1 MARIP
6 NRKTV
11 VSYAYTVK
19 NNQGKAIGTLQGF
32 STTMSRRLE
41 RIFEINRNAS
51 DVDTFEIVPGRSEFR
66 VTIDR
71 LETYGNSLW
80 EALGITNA
88 EEVSKAINPIN
99 ITEVLQGPNGET
111 RTTEY
116 HNCWIESLGKNIREG
131 TITVNETVQ
140 LQVEYINVKQ

>member
-1 MARIP
+1 MASIP

-19 NNQGKAIGTLQGF
+19 NNNGKAIGTLQGF
-32 STTMSRRLE
+32 TATMSRRLE
-41 RIFEINRNAS
+41 RVFEINRNAS
-51 DVDTFEIVPGRSEFR
+51 TIDTFEIVPGRSEYR

-71 LETYGNSLW
+71 LETYENSLW

-88 EEVSKAINPIN
+88 DEVSKATNPIN
-99 ITEVLQGPNGET
+99 ITEVLLGPNGET

-116 HNCWIESLGKNIREG
+116 HNCWIESLAKTIREG
-131 TITVNETVQ
+131 TVTVSENVQ
-140 LQVEYINVKQ
+140 LQVEYIRVY